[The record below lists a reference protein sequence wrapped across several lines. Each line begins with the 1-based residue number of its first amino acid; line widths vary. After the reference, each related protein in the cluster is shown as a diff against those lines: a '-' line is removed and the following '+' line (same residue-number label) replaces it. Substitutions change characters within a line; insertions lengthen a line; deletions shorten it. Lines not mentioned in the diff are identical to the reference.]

1 MVWKMMRKVM
11 FTALRRSPKVLRD
24 RVFRSRLNLKPLSR
38 GLVFEIARSRS
49 DLDKAFQLLHDAYV
63 KEGFSKPHISGR
75 RVTDYHALPSTT
87 TLLAKCKEEVVA
99 TISVIR
105 DGPFGLPADA
115 VADFSGCRARG
126 ERLGEVSSLAINP
139 RFRGRSG
146 EVMFHL
152 FKYML
157 HYSMYFFGLDRF
169 VIVVN
174 PNRITLYESIL
185 AFKRIPAATVR
196 TYSFANN
203 APGVCATLDLMHL
216 EQNFQRIYAG
226 RPQRRNI
233 YQFFFGPYS
242 LAEKRQ
248 FRFPERRYY
257 TAMDPVMSPDIMNY
271 FFNQCTDFFCH
282 LDSRK
287 VGILR
292 HIYQEQAYAS
302 VWPRHMF
309 AETARDRG
317 HRRFDVTCNAVIVG
331 CSGEGSVLPV
341 LDASRA
347 GLRLRADMPLRYL
360 DRSLL
365 EVAVGRSKRA
375 RVVADCRWRNGATVG
390 LRVVSADTDWHRFID
405 YMENRMARMAE
416 AGTSGGADASAEPL
430 AQMA

>member
-1 MVWKMMRKVM
+1 MVQKMMRNAL
-11 FTALRRSPKVLRD
+11 FAALRHSPKVLRD
-24 RVFRSRLNLKPLSR
+24 RVFRSRLDLRPLPR
-38 GLVFEIARSRS
+38 DLMFEIARSRS

-63 KEGFSKPHISGR
+63 REGFSKPHISGR

-99 TISVIR
+99 TITVIR

-115 VADFSGCRARG
+115 VADFSDFRARG

-157 HYSMYFFGLDRF
+157 HYSMYYFGLDRF

-174 PNRITLYESIL
+174 PDRITLYESIL
-185 AFKRIPAATVR
+185 AFERIPAATVR
-196 TYSFANN
+196 AYSFANN
-203 APGVCATLDLMHL
+203 APGVCATLDLIHL
-216 EQNFQRIYAG
+216 EQNFQRLYAG
-226 RPQRRNI
+226 RPRHCNI
-233 YQFFFGPYS
+233 HQFFFGPYS
-242 LAEKRQ
+242 LAEKRR

-257 TAMDPVMSPDIMNY
+257 TAMDPVMRPDIMDY
-271 FFNQCTDFFCH
+271 FFNQCTDCFCH
-282 LDSRK
+282 LDPRK

-309 AETARDRG
+309 GTAAHDRG
-317 HRRFDVTCNAVIVG
+317 HRRFDVTCNAAIVG
-331 CSGEGSVLPV
+331 CSVEGSVLPA

-347 GLRLRADMPLRYL
+347 GLRLRVDMPLRYL

-365 EVAVGRSKRA
+365 EVAVGRGKRA
-375 RVVADCRWRNGATVG
+375 RVVADCRWRKGVTVG

-405 YMENRMARMAE
+405 FMENRMARMAE
-416 AGTSGGADASAEPL
+416 AGAGAAAAFADPL